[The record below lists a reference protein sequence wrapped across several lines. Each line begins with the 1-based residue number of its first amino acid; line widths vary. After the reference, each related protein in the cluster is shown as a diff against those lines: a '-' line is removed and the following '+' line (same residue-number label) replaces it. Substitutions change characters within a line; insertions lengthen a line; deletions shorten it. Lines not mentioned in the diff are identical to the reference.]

1 MLQQSLCTAG
11 PKEVLMAC
19 CLINFAAGII
29 NQGLAGKVC
38 MEQLIM
44 RAEKA
49 GMPDASQGYDM
60 MVI

>member
-1 MLQQSLCTAG
+1 
-11 PKEVLMAC
+11 MAC